1 MPEKISPYS
10 SPAAKILSLYGLL
23 LFSGKKYSLTQLAQL
38 LRCSKQTVLRMM
50 EQIELSH
57 QAKVDS
63 WIDGGRKWFKVKTP
77 SVRPQVCLDAEAIQ
91 LLLVCRDFVWHLLP
105 QSLREEIS
113 RTIAHTTVL
122 LPDMEDRSRAMTKL
136 GEAYSKGL
144 INYTAHQHL
153 LDVLLDAMV
162 DRRVCRVRYQSPKRS
177 EPREYCIAPLTLIAH
192 HATLYVQCWLVTDAG
207 EPDIIY
213 DGMLLAVQRLLQ
225 VELTERT
232 FAASEDSLRDNQH
245 IFGLMKGEPF
255 RVQIS
260 FRPEVAVYVRER
272 QWSEDQTISPLP
284 DGGIILEFTATSRPE
299 VVSWVLSFGPK
310 ALVHAPEDL
319 REEIKGA
326 VSEMVNNYI

>member
-1 MPEKISPYS
+1 
-10 SPAAKILSLYGLL
+10 
-23 LFSGKKYSLTQLAQL
+23 
-38 LRCSKQTVLRMM
+38 
-50 EQIELSH
+50 
-57 QAKVDS
+57 
-63 WIDGGRKWFKVKTP
+63 
-77 SVRPQVCLDAEAIQ
+77 
-91 LLLVCRDFVWHLLP
+91 
-105 QSLREEIS
+105 
-113 RTIAHTTVL
+113 
-122 LPDMEDRSRAMTKL
+122 MEDRSRAMTKL

-162 DRRVCRVRYQSPKRS
+162 DHKVCRVRYQSPKRS
-177 EPREYCIAPLTLIAH
+177 EPKEYCVAPLTLIAH

-225 VELTERT
+225 VELTDRT
-232 FAASEDSLRDNQH
+232 FTVSEDSPKDGQH

-260 FRPEVAVYVRER
+260 FRPEAAVYVKER
-272 QWSEDQTISPLP
+272 QWSADQTFSHLP

-299 VVSWVLSFGPK
+299 VISWVLSFGPR
-310 ALVHAPEDL
+310 ASLLAPEDL

-326 VSEMVNNYI
+326 LGEMANTYREAL